1 MLQNKL
7 TFNQSSVSLEI
18 TGVPDYSNNENKDQ
32 ISIISEWKLM
42 IIDKPLIEGGL
53 DHLISVMDAF
63 FTYSRFLLNEQ
74 IPLYESQL
82 IDIKTLNYLTHEIVL
97 KSSRPNV
104 DPLNIKVGN
113 SVLSDIINC
122 FDQLKSSNK
131 LKRIYSKDQNI
142 IRKKGFLTSL
152 NNKKIT
158 SYLLPPLIS
167 LCSLFLISFSYVY
180 IYDYINERDN
190 KSHFLDFKSKLISIK
205 SAITLL

>member
-7 TFNQSSVSLEI
+7 IFNQSSVSLEI
-18 TGVPDYSNNENKDQ
+18 TGVPDYSNNDNKDQ
-32 ISIISEWKLM
+32 ISIISGWKLT
-42 IIDKPLIEGGL
+42 IIDKPLIEGSL

-82 IDIKTLNYLTHEIVL
+82 IDIKTLNYFTHEIVL

-104 DPLNIKVGN
+104 DPLNINVGN

-122 FDQLKSSNK
+122 FDQLKSSNE
-131 LKRIYSKDQNI
+131 LKEIYKKDQI
-142 IRKKGFLTSL
+142 ILRKKGFLTSL
-152 NNKKIT
+152 NNKKII
-158 SYLLPPLIS
+158 SFLLPPLIS
-167 LCSLFLISFSYVY
+167 LSSLFLISFSYIY

-190 KSHFLDFKSKLISIK
+190 KSH
-205 SAITLL
+205 LLNS

>member
-7 TFNQSSVSLEI
+7 IFNQSSVSLEI
-18 TGVPDYSNNENKDQ
+18 TGVPDYSNNDNKDQ
-32 ISIISEWKLM
+32 ISIISGWKLT
-42 IIDKPLIEGGL
+42 IIDKPLIEGSL

-82 IDIKTLNYLTHEIVL
+82 IDIKTLNYFTHEIVL

-104 DPLNIKVGN
+104 DPLNINVGN

-122 FDQLKSSNK
+122 FDQLKSSNE
-131 LKRIYSKDQNI
+131 LKEIYKKDQI
-142 IRKKGFLTSL
+142 ILRKKGFLTSL
-152 NNKKIT
+152 NNKKII

-167 LCSLFLISFSYVY
+167 LSSLFLISFSYIY

-190 KSHFLDFKSKLISIK
+190 KSH
-205 SAITLL
+205 LLNS